1 LLAGIVSV
9 AEVLIWSTRLGLVD
23 GAQMP
28 SLVPVTAGLR
38 YSVSQAGLG
47 ARFRRGFMRVWA
59 GTVGGGLGKAFLL
72 VSAVENAHCPPWGWQ
87 ALGAGLD
94 SAHRSATMLWW
105 AFLRTP
111 L

>member
-1 LLAGIVSV
+1 
-9 AEVLIWSTRLGLVD
+9 
-23 GAQMP
+23 MP

-47 ARFRRGFMRVWA
+47 ARFRRGFMLVRA
-59 GTVGGGLGKAFLL
+59 GIVGDGLGNAFLL

-105 AFLRTP
+105 AFNYYLIIKSALWNT
-111 L
+111 